1 MTNRE
6 LIKTIMRLQAILES
20 RATYC
25 TDCSDEEY
33 YSLRNKVLSET
44 SIKNKLPLFLENCRN
59 LDQFWNY
66 VKKPRFNTYDERRKF
81 LYESFDP
88 ILSLLEK
95 EETVPSNESTKT
107 IMQEIDWDSVSNI
120 WDKALARLNSDPEGA
135 ITLARTLLEDL
146 CKYILDESKIPY
158 SDTESLS
165 TLYFR
170 ASKEINLHPNQHS
183 EEAIKKILGVC
194 NSGVAG
200 IGEFR
205 NKYADSHGRGMS
217 GSPPDPHLAKFV
229 VNISGIIASLMV
241 EKWSEK
247 DIII

>member
-25 TDCSDEEY
+25 TDCTDEEY
-33 YSLRNKVLSET
+33 DSLRNKVLSDT
-44 SIKNKLPLFLENCRN
+44 SVKNILPLFLENCRN
-59 LDQFWNY
+59 LSQFWNY

-81 LYESFDP
+81 LYESFEP
-88 ILSLLEK
+88 LLSFLEK
-95 EETVPSNESTKT
+95 EQTIPSNESTKT
-107 IMQEIDWDSVSNI
+107 ILQEIDWDSVSNI
-120 WDKALARLNSDPEGA
+120 WDKALARLNSDTEGA

-146 CKYILDESKIPY
+146 SKCILDESKIPY

-170 ASKEINLHPNQHS
+170 ASKEINLHPTQHD
-183 EEAIKKILGVC
+183 EEAIKKILGIC

-205 NKYADSHGRGMS
+205 NKYADSHGKGVS
-217 GSPPDPHLAKFV
+217 GLPPDPHLSKFV

-247 DIII
+247 NTH